1 MAFKRSAVRSR
12 LSPPSQGKVLFLASE
27 RKRGFVLCGD
37 FYNIQSHAE
46 LRKINV
52 EINVELIVPVD
63 LHLADQAVDD
73 LAFRDRFHVLKDLAY
88 QLINDP
94 VQNMCRV
101 ARLPVTIGLLA
112 GFAVTDIP
120 HPLDLLNRS
129 NKNGQ

>member
-1 MAFKRSAVRSR
+1 MLKS
-12 LSPPSQGKVLFLASE
+12 
-27 RKRGFVLCGD
+27 
-37 FYNIQSHAE
+37 
-46 LRKINV
+46 

-101 ARLPVTIGLLA
+101 ARHNRFACGFCCNRYTAPAGPVEQ
-112 GFAVTDIP
+112 V
-120 HPLDLLNRS
+120 
-129 NKNGQ
+129 Q